1 MEPATI
7 SALAALAGATI
18 GGVTS
23 FAATWLT
30 QRTQARVQELT
41 HSLTVREQ
49 LYKAFIKEASKLY
62 ADALVNEISDI
73 SNLVELYAMISEMRV
88 ISARNT
94 VESADKV
101 ARLIV
106 NTYRSPN
113 KTLPELEDMVNRG
126 AIDVLQTFS
135 EAARQEF
142 RRLGV

>member
-49 LYKAFIKEASKLY
+49 LYKAFIREASKLY
-62 ADALVNEISDI
+62 ADALVHEISDI

-94 VESADKV
+94 VEGAEKV